1 MAPYQAWGP
10 VLCTVPCLGHP
21 ATLDWPILYYSACP
35 GIVVLSRHCL
45 SRLDLLGIH
54 LLSHDIKGFKV
65 VQQGQLIAEAQHLEK
80 VLHLLPAMEG
90 LAVWP

>member
-1 MAPYQAWGP
+1 M
-10 VLCTVPCLGHP
+10 
-21 ATLDWPILYYSACP
+21 
-35 GIVVLSRHCL
+35 
-45 SRLDLLGIH
+45 LDLLGIH